1 MLSEQRDFMRVDE
14 FGFDPLL
21 DQSYEAIEG
30 VSSYQT
36 QTVKAQE
43 EFNPGLISFNY
54 YRDVRW
60 WRAIMV
66 YNAIED
72 IWDIKAGMKV
82 RIPDINEMTT
92 RLQRVKAENTVATV
106 VTF

>member
-1 MLSEQRDFMRVDE
+1 MLSEQRDFMSVDE

-82 RIPDINEMTT
+82 LIPNINEMTT
-92 RLQRVKAENTVATV
+92 RLQRVKAESTVASV
-106 VTF
+106 ITF

>member
-1 MLSEQRDFMRVDE
+1 MLSEQRDFMKVDE

-30 VSSYQT
+30 VTSYQT
-36 QTVKAQE
+36 QTVKPQE
-43 EFNPGLISFNY
+43 EFNPGLIAFNY

-92 RLQRVKAENTVATV
+92 RLQRVKAETTVATT

>member
-14 FGFDPLL
+14 YGFDPLL

-30 VSSYQT
+30 VTTYQT
-36 QTVKAQE
+36 QTVNAQQ
-43 EFNPGLISFNY
+43 EFNPGLISFVY

-72 IWDIKAGMKV
+72 IWDIKANMKI

-92 RLQRVKAENTVATV
+92 RLQRVKAENTVSTV

>member
-1 MLSEQRDFMRVDE
+1 MLSEQRDFMKVDE
-14 FGFDPLL
+14 YGFDPLL

-30 VSSYQT
+30 TTTYQT
-36 QTVKAQE
+36 QTVKPQE
-43 EFNPGLISFNY
+43 EYNPGLIAFNY

-72 IWDIKAGMKV
+72 IWDLKAGNRI

-92 RLQRVKAENTVATV
+92 RLQRVKTETAVSNVI
-106 VTF
+106 TF